1 MALVVPL
8 TGRGLLM
15 VRHLSG
21 GSVGSLPVW
30 GSILCTFTG
39 GCCVVGTTPSKAAA
53 KPKGDDSKVL
63 LVGTPMM
70 EK

>member
-8 TGRGLLM
+8 TGRGLFM

-21 GSVGSLPVW
+21 GIVSSLPVR
-30 GSILCTFTG
+30 GSILCGFTG
-39 GCCVVGTTPSKAAA
+39 GCCVVGTTPSKATA

-63 LVGTPMM
+63 LIRAPMM
-70 EK
+70 EE